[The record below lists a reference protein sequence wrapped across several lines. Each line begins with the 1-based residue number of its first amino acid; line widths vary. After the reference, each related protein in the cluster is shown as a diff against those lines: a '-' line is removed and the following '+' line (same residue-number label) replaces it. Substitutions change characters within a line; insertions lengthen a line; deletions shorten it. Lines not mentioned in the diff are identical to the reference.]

1 MNPVKY
7 NNFFKVFKCIPPPT
21 KMGFYVLNNKDPQ
34 IIETP
39 KKTRFKEM
47 ILPH

>member
-1 MNPVKY
+1 MNLVKY
-7 NNFFKVFKCIPPPT
+7 NNFLKYLNVFPPL
-21 KMGFYVLNNKDPQ
+21 KMGFYILNNKDPQ
-34 IIETP
+34 IIKTH